1 MVVGG
6 AGVGAWV
13 EAWVGA
19 CVGVEV
25 CAPPPPVLGPIM
37 YAFLKKALSLSLSEV
52 G

>member
-13 EAWVGA
+13 GAWVGA

-25 CAPPPPVLGPIM
+25 CAPPPPVLGPKM
-37 YAFLKKALSLSLSEV
+37 YTFLKKSLLLSLSEV
-52 G
+52 A

>member
-13 EAWVGA
+13 GAWVGA

-37 YAFLKKALSLSLSEV
+37 YTFLKKSFSLSLSEV
-52 G
+52 C

>member
-13 EAWVGA
+13 GAWVGA

-37 YAFLKKALSLSLSEV
+37 YTFKKKSLSLSLSDV

>member
-1 MVVGG
+1 M
-6 AGVGAWV
+6 GAWV
-13 EAWVGA
+13 GAWVGA

-37 YAFLKKALSLSLSEV
+37 YTFFKKSLLLSLSEV